1 MNLEYGN
8 DEVIDAKET
17 LEIIFEIS
25 ELLNCQL
32 DRQTIAIIVSLVEN
46 GVHPVAIASV
56 IKELKKEASMSNNH
70 LN

>member
-8 DEVIDAKET
+8 DEMIDAKET
-17 LEIIFEIS
+17 LEIIYEIS

-32 DRQTIAIIVSLVEN
+32 DRQTLAIIVSLVEN

-56 IKELKKEASMSNNH
+56 VKELKKEATMNNTQ